1 MCTWREE
8 HLQSPARAV
17 ALGTRLPWP
26 ELQNSCPG
34 KGVVGGVRCQ
44 VEEVQGLV
52 RRKTLSPQRPL
63 SMVRHNQ
70 TLVSWVPLGSARGRH
85 QQEIGRSQPPHPTFW
100 PKKGVAFFSGKP
112 PVGYPEA
119 PDLTGIWCLCALL
132 LPGKSQGWHWLSP
145 LLVPGCFVNHL
156 NLLSEQFLY

>member
-17 ALGTRLPWP
+17 ALGTRLPRP

-44 VEEVQGLV
+44 VEEVQGRV

-85 QQEIGRSQPPHPTFW
+85 QQEIGRSIFTIRPT
-100 PKKGVAFFSGKP
+100 PLQIYIKSISYKIQYLFSQNCTRQMKF
-112 PVGYPEA
+112 
-119 PDLTGIWCLCALL
+119 IMLCAKLICYIH
-132 LPGKSQGWHWLSP
+132 KH
-145 LLVPGCFVNHL
+145 VFN
-156 NLLSEQFLY
+156 